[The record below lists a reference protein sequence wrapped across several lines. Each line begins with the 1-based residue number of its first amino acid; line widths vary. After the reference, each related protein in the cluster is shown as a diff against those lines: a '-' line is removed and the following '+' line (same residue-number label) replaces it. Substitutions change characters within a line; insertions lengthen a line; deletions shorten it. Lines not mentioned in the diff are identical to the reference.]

1 MAGGLVL
8 DLHVHTTAGSADA
21 SLRAAVL
28 GGAARAVGL
37 HGVLVTEH
45 FRRWTEWEVRAV
57 AEAQG
62 ILVIPAREWSTPLG
76 HVLAIG
82 LSAEDPGLRDIE
94 RLRRAADEEGA
105 LLVAAHPFRHFFD
118 PPRPGLHPVTWRTE
132 DPEEAATL
140 PLFRYVD
147 AVEVANGN
155 CTARENAFAAAVA
168 AVLGLPGT
176 GGSDAHYADDLGRQV
191 SLLPHGVHDLATLI
205 EAIRCGAVRA
215 LAGRDLGQFTTH
227 PNGSSIEE
235 VRPPLL

>member
-1 MAGGLVL
+1 MVECLVL

-28 GGAARAVGL
+28 GAAARAVGV

-57 AEAQG
+57 ADSQG
-62 ILVIPAREWSTPLG
+62 IIVIPAREWSTPLG

-82 LSAEDPGLRDIE
+82 LSREEPELRDIQ

-105 LLVAAHPFRHFFD
+105 LLVAAHPFRHYFD
-118 PPRPGLHPVTWRTE
+118 PPRPGLHPAAWRTD
-132 DPEEAATL
+132 DPEAAATL
-140 PLFRYVD
+140 PIFRYVD

-191 SLLPHGVHDLATLI
+191 TVFHDAITSVAELI
-205 EAIRCGAVRA
+205 EAIRSGAVRVKA
-215 LAGRDLGQFTTH
+215 ATATNGAVHGQ
-227 PNGSSIEE
+227 G
-235 VRPPLL
+235 

>member
-1 MAGGLVL
+1 MAGGIVL

-21 SLRAAVL
+21 SLRAAAL
-28 GGAARAVGL
+28 GAAARAVGV

-45 FRRWTEWEVRAV
+45 FRRWTEWEVRSV

-62 ILVIPAREWSTPLG
+62 IIVIPAREWSTPLG

-82 LSAEDPGLRDIE
+82 LSREEPELRDIE

-118 PPRPGLHPVTWRTE
+118 PPRPGLHPAALRTE

-140 PLFRYVD
+140 PIFRYVD

-168 AVLGLPGT
+168 AVLGLPVT
-176 GGSDAHYADDLGRQV
+176 AGSDAHYADDLGRQV
-191 SLLPHGVHDLATLI
+191 TVFRDAITSPAELI
-205 EAIRCGAVRA
+205 EAIRSGGQRVT
-215 LAGRDLGQFTTH
+215 AGPAPARH
-227 PNGSSIEE
+227 P
-235 VRPPLL
+235 VPPTR